1 MNLAVRLHLS
11 LDERQEALEA
21 LDKLEATGTAQR
33 DVAGLLG
40 LEALPVGQDVATLR
54 RALRPGKLPERKVY

>member
-1 MNLAVRLHLS
+1 MNLAVRLNLS

-54 RALRPGKLPERKVY
+54 RALRSGKLPERKVY

>member
-1 MNLAVRLHLS
+1 MNLAVRLNLS

-40 LEALPVGQDVATLR
+40 LEALPVDVATLR
-54 RALRPGKLPERKVY
+54 RALRSGKLPERKVY

>member
-1 MNLAVRLHLS
+1 VNLAVRLNLS

-40 LEALPVGQDVATLR
+40 LEALPVDVATLR
-54 RALRPGKLPERKVY
+54 RALRSGKLPERKVY

>member
-1 MNLAVRLHLS
+1 MSECHLS
-11 LDERQEALEA
+11 LDERQEAIEA

-54 RALRPGKLPERKVY
+54 AALTWKSAKLPERKVY